1 MASTQ
6 HRQQLEVGEWLDVIG
21 LGEYKA
27 VFEAEGYDDIAVVAE
42 LTADDLNVLNITKP
56 GTRKKLLLK
65 AKALKATLS
74 KGESPLLPSFHF
86 ISLPLFASPGST
98 CYLGPVC
105 PKALRACPFF
115 EFDRV

>member
-1 MASTQ
+1 MASAATQ
-6 HRQQLEVGEWLDVIG
+6 HEQLEVGEWLDVIG

-27 VFEAEGYDDIAVVAE
+27 VFEAEGYDDIGVVAE

-74 KGESPLLPSFHF
+74 KGESLLPSYPF
-86 ISLPLFASPGST
+86 ISSLFIAG
-98 CYLGPVC
+98 
-105 PKALRACPFF
+105 
-115 EFDRV
+115 